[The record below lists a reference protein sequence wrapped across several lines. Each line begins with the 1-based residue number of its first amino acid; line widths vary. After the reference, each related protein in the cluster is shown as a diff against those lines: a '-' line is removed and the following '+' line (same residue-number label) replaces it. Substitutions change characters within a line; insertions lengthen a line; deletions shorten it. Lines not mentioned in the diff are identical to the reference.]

1 MGPVAVSGS
10 PHAGENEDEAAA
22 AVGTRE
28 EQGEAEAATE
38 EREGLKADFTSRGT
52 GGVGRL

>member
-10 PHAGENEDEAAA
+10 PHAGENEDA
-22 AVGTRE
+22 AVGTRK